1 MINST
6 EPTSPWLRG
15 ENIFRLFK
23 YIIYALLSYNLVL
36 FYFEDSTAAADIYS
50 EGLLMGDIIEAYS
63 ATIDTAAWVVL
74 LLVFELETATLSDK
88 RLKGGTGHALTG
100 LKSVC
105 YAFILY
111 SLYGYALKFNLVT
124 SISSSNLGDLC
135 SINLQG
141 WSFVSSLNEY
151 FPISNGNCEALSS
164 APLLQ
169 IDGTQILGHAEQMR
183 LLYNLS
189 GIDVINAGAWVILVI
204 VLQTEVMLQLNN
216 LLSAQIMQ
224 FTKWAKGVIYLV
236 LFLAAIYWG
245 IDGSFLDFWDAFLWL
260 VAFVFID
267 LNIMSWHGETQEEQQ
282 STQA

>member
-1 MINST
+1 MMNST
-6 EPTSPWLRG
+6 ESTSPLLRG

-23 YIIYALLSYNLVL
+23 YIIYALLSYNLIL
-36 FYFEDSTAAADIYS
+36 FYFEDSTAAAEIYGD
-50 EGLLMGDIIEAYS
+50 GLLIGDIIEAYS
-63 ATIDTAAWVVL
+63 ATIDTAAWVIL
-74 LLVFELETATLSDK
+74 LIVFELETATLSDK
-88 RLKGGTGHALTG
+88 RLKGWTGRILTV
-100 LKSVC
+100 LKAVC

-111 SLYGYALKFNLVT
+111 SLYGYLLKFNLVT
-124 SISSSNLGDLC
+124 SIGSSTIDDLC
-135 SINLQG
+135 SVNSQG

-151 FPISNGNCEALSS
+151 FPINNNNCLALGS

-169 IDGTQILGHAEQMR
+169 IDGTQILGHREQMT

-189 GIDVINAGAWVILVI
+189 GIDVINAGAWVVLVI
-204 VLQTEVMLQLNN
+204 VLQMEVMLQLNN
-216 LLSAQIMQ
+216 LLSTQIMQ

-236 LFLAAIYWG
+236 LFLAAVYWG

-267 LNIMSWHGETQEEQQ
+267 LNILSWHEETKEEQ